1 MKYFFFLLIK
11 PKSKGDSDLFCTR
24 EQVTFLLC
32 YLFLIFYFSLQRDY
46 KGSLREI
53 WRIDN
58 LTSLKTLK
66 TFIEKGTQP
75 SVTQIKTS
83 SHFTTNNDVSPE
95 GRRDRAFFLCPL
107 TAEYEFHFSCNG
119 SCEWSVKETE
129 NSSAAIAA
137 GISLQPMGNDEMNS

>member
-1 MKYFFFLLIK
+1 MIFFLHQRTANIIAL
-11 PKSKGDSDLFCTR
+11 LFISN
-24 EQVTFLLC
+24 
-32 YLFLIFYFSLQRDY
+32 IFIFPCKKDY

-75 SVTQIKTS
+75 SETQIKTS
-83 SHFTTNNDVSPE
+83 SHFTTNNKVSLE

-137 GISLQPMGNDEMNS
+137 GISLQSMGNAEMNS

>member
-1 MKYFFFLLIK
+1 M
-11 PKSKGDSDLFCTR
+11 
-24 EQVTFLLC
+24 
-32 YLFLIFYFSLQRDY
+32 
-46 KGSLREI
+46 

-129 NSSAAIAA
+129 NSSVAVAA

>member
-1 MKYFFFLLIK
+1 MHQRTANIFALLFISNIFIFFLQK
-11 PKSKGDSDLFCTR
+11 
-24 EQVTFLLC
+24 
-32 YLFLIFYFSLQRDY
+32 DY

-53 WRIDN
+53 WRFDN

>member
-1 MKYFFFLLIK
+1 MQK
-11 PKSKGDSDLFCTR
+11 
-24 EQVTFLLC
+24 
-32 YLFLIFYFSLQRDY
+32 DY

-107 TAEYEFHFSCNG
+107 TAEYEFHFSYNG

-137 GISLQPMGNDEMNS
+137 GISPQPMGNDEMNS